1 VKSAIKDRG
10 RWILAPV
17 ARLLA
22 NLGVTPNALTVTG
35 LVASGAAG
43 FLIARGGFRASAI
56 ALLAGGLCDILDG
69 AVARAT
75 GRSSTFG
82 AFLDST
88 VDRVAEMLFF
98 AGILVYF
105 VREEPSTLYALLAFL
120 GAGGSYMVSY
130 VRARSEGLG
139 VPCTVGW
146 MERPERMVLMIVATA
161 AGSWGVRVALWI
173 LTVLVF
179 WTSIQRLQHV
189 YRETRP

>member
-1 VKSAIKDRG
+1 VKSAVKDRG
-10 RWILAPV
+10 RGILAPV

-22 NLGVTPNALTVTG
+22 NLGVTPNALTVAG
-35 LVASGAAG
+35 LAASGVAG
-43 FLIARGGFRASAI
+43 FLVARGDFRASAI
-56 ALLAGGLCDILDG
+56 ALLAGGLCDVLAG
-69 AVARAT
+69 AGARAT

-82 AFLDST
+82 AFLDSS

-98 AGILVYF
+98 AGILVF
-105 VREEPSTLYALLAFL
+105 FIREEPSTLYALLAFL
-120 GAGGSYMVSY
+120 AAGGSYMVSY

-161 AGSWGVRVALWI
+161 VGSWGVRVALWI

-179 WTSIQRLQHV
+179 WTSIQRMQHV

>member
-1 VKSAIKDRG
+1 VKAAIRDRCRG
-10 RWILAPV
+10 ILSPA

-22 NLGVTPNALTVTG
+22 NIGVSPNALTALG
-35 LVASGAAG
+35 LAASGVAG
-43 FLIARGGFRASAI
+43 VVVAQGAFRAAAA
-56 ALLAGGLCDILDG
+56 ALLVGGLCDVLDG

-82 AFLDST
+82 AFLDSS

-105 VREEPSTLYALLAFL
+105 IREEPSTLYALLAFL
-120 GAGGSYMVSY
+120 AAGGSFMVSY

-146 MERPERMVLMIVATA
+146 MERPERLALLIVATVV
-161 AGSWGVRVALWI
+161 GSWGIRVALWI
-173 LTVLVF
+173 LTILVF
-179 WTSIQRLQHV
+179 WTTVQRMQHV
-189 YRETRP
+189 RRETRP

>member
-1 VKSAIKDRG
+1 MKSAVKDRG
-10 RWILAPV
+10 RGILAPV

-22 NLGVTPNALTVTG
+22 NLGVTPNTLTVAG
-35 LVASGAAG
+35 LAASGVAG
-43 FLIARGGFRASAI
+43 FLVARGDFRASAI
-56 ALLAGGLCDILDG
+56 ALLAGGLCDVLDG

-82 AFLDST
+82 AFLDSS
-88 VDRVAEMLFF
+88 VDRVAEMFFF
-98 AGILVYF
+98 AGILVF
-105 VREEPSTLYALLAFL
+105 FIREEPSTLYALLAFL
-120 GAGGSYMVSY
+120 AAGGSYMVSY

-161 AGSWGVRVALWI
+161 VGSWGVRVALWI

-179 WTSIQRLQHV
+179 WTSIQRMQHV

>member
-1 VKSAIKDRG
+1 MKSAIKDRG
-10 RWILAPV
+10 RGILAPI
-17 ARLLA
+17 AHLLA
-22 NLGVTPNALTVTG
+22 NLGVSPNVLTLLG
-35 LVASGAAG
+35 LVASGVAG
-43 FLIARGGFRASAI
+43 ILIARGAFRGAAL
-56 ALLAGGLCDILDG
+56 ALLAGGLCDVLDG

-82 AFLDST
+82 AFLDSS

-105 VREEPSTLYALLAFL
+105 IREDPSTVYAVLAFL

-146 MERPERMVLMIVATA
+146 MERPERMVLMIA
-161 AGSWGVRVALWI
+161 AAAIGSWGIRVALWI

-179 WTSIQRLQHV
+179 WTSIQRMQHV
-189 YRETRP
+189 YRETRS